1 MKYWESIATSLA
13 KAVGVGG
20 YISATG
26 PMGYLIWSRARF
38 WLSMAILV
46 GLFTRLFGGGSA
58 CRDRNSAR
66 VTGVGVGI
74 RLYKK
79 YSKQYGQQA
88 AALASAVTNELFG
101 APPANEAGRAG
112 YDPEVL

>member
-1 MKYWESIATSLA
+1 M
-13 KAVGVGG
+13 
-20 YISATG
+20 
-26 PMGYLIWSRARF
+26 P
-38 WLSMAILV
+38 ILV
-46 GLFTRLFGGGSA
+46 GLITRLFGGGSA
-58 CRDRNSAR
+58 CRDREF
-66 VTGVGVGI
+66 

-88 AALASAVTNELFG
+88 AALASAVTDELFG